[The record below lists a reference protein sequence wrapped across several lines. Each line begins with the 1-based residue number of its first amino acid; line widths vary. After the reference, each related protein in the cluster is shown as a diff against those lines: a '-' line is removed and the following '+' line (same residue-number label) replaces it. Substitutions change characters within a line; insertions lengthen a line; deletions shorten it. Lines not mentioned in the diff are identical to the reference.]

1 MSLKFN
7 TISIFIVV
15 AIGIPLFSFAQN
27 TKLVLLDKE
36 SMHPVSFAFVYLE
49 NFSTISDSVGTVY
62 LPLCV
67 DKSFQV
73 THLNY
78 IDQTISCNQ
87 LINNDTLFLKSKSH
101 NLEEIT
107 VLAKKEKTDFHKL
120 LNGIFRDYKKSDF
133 QRQISFNYLLRNII
147 NERVVDKITSNITVN
162 YSVGNGCIFSDKWLN
177 YGSFEF
183 TSEAPF
189 LSLDVEQLLLKYLN
203 PFHASRNFSL
213 LTAQKLIRKQHT
225 INLVECES
233 CNSDQI
239 KLRLESQDQTCLITV
254 DLSKKKVINSSYIIN
269 SNANLP
275 FFRVADGSSIL
286 FEQLV
291 LNFRFDESGIPSV
304 IEGEIAL
311 SFDKNSLRTKF
322 LLYENAMN
330 NNQDFYVLGNVKF
343 TNIYQQFLFQ
353 PNNLHSYADTSKFF
367 VDTSLLA
374 HLNENYRKILLESP
388 LLGFRLK
395 YLDHSIDSIPL
406 PIYFIDNDFYFDAFR
421 ELKNYHNNLI
431 VYQPYNIQKHGYANS
446 IISISP
452 ILDLEQSRIYSKFND
467 PYINQWAL
475 NIVTNL
481 YKVDRQLYLSTID
494 WKDSLNTKLLN
505 RKLRAIYLDNQTN
518 YNNLLDKILIKE
530 MYPIPVLVEI
540 NYFIDSIIGINGF
553 EHIIKQDFGCS
564 NCKEGLVSEIIKE
577 GFRMKNKSPQSE
589 LSNVYFQYGI
599 IGLSQMLKDVTND
612 TLINNKLIG
621 SYYSRIAQLYIELK
635 NDLEACKCLKSF
647 KHLWPEGYNLSTKKN
662 FYITN
667 CLE

>member
-374 HLNENYRKILLESP
+374 HLNENYRKILLE
-388 LLGFRLK
+388 
-395 YLDHSIDSIPL
+395 
-406 PIYFIDNDFYFDAFR
+406 
-421 ELKNYHNNLI
+421 
-431 VYQPYNIQKHGYANS
+431 
-446 IISISP
+446 
-452 ILDLEQSRIYSKFND
+452 
-467 PYINQWAL
+467 
-475 NIVTNL
+475 
-481 YKVDRQLYLSTID
+481 
-494 WKDSLNTKLLN
+494 
-505 RKLRAIYLDNQTN
+505 
-518 YNNLLDKILIKE
+518 
-530 MYPIPVLVEI
+530 
-540 NYFIDSIIGINGF
+540 
-553 EHIIKQDFGCS
+553 
-564 NCKEGLVSEIIKE
+564 
-577 GFRMKNKSPQSE
+577 
-589 LSNVYFQYGI
+589 
-599 IGLSQMLKDVTND
+599 
-612 TLINNKLIG
+612 
-621 SYYSRIAQLYIELK
+621 
-635 NDLEACKCLKSF
+635 
-647 KHLWPEGYNLSTKKN
+647 
-662 FYITN
+662 
-667 CLE
+667 